1 MNNNSIKSG
10 ITHQLRAWGRYK
22 WPHQIK
28 IAGHSYQQTKVLK
41 HDFFAL
47 TALYEC
53 LETASQS
60 YKKPPAK
67 IVLKLARRSDF
78 LGMPLGW
85 LGRLI
90 TEHEIS
96 ILTRLEHIQ
105 QVPRFLAR
113 CGDTGFTYEY
123 IEGQSL
129 DENPPLPNDFFN
141 RLEDILRKIHACRIA
156 YIDLN
161 KRGNILLGHDNRPYI
176 IDFQISYHFPSLP
189 FPFRQI
195 SDFILKGFQREDFYH
210 LLKHKRRYAG
220 HLMEEEQIDA
230 SRQKSLW
237 IRAHRK
243 TTRPLT
249 RLRRKIL
256 HFLFRT
262 DRLIIDDIA
271 AQNPESNPARWENSQ
286 K

>member
-1 MNNNSIKSG
+1 MNSG
-10 ITHQLRAWGRYK
+10 ITHQLQAWGRYQ

-28 IAGHSYQQTKVLK
+28 ITGHSYQLSKVLK
-41 HDFFAL
+41 HDFFAF
-47 TALYEC
+47 TALYE
-53 LETASQS
+53 LLDSALQS
-60 YKKPPAK
+60 NDKPPAK

-96 ILTRLEHIQ
+96 ILTRLDHIQ

-113 CGDTGFTYEY
+113 YGDTGFTYEY

-129 DENPPLPNDFFN
+129 DENPPLSDEFFD
-141 RLEDILRKIHACRIA
+141 RLEEILRKIHNCRIA

-161 KRGNILLGHDNRPYI
+161 KRGNILLGYDNSPYI
-176 IDFQISYHFPSLP
+176 IDFQISYYFPSLP
-189 FPFRQI
+189 FPLRHI
-195 SDFILKGFQREDFYH
+195 SNFILKGFQKEDFYH
-210 LLKHKRRYAG
+210 LLKHKRRYAS
-220 HLMEEEQIDA
+220 HLMKEEQIDA
-230 SRQKSLW
+230 SRRKSRW
-237 IRAHRK
+237 IMAHRK
-243 TTRPLT
+243 ATRPLT

-262 DRLIIDDIA
+262 DRLILDDIT
-271 AQNPESNPARWENSQ
+271 AQSPESDPARWQ
-286 K
+286 KSKK